1 MSNAEMMERIVM
13 ASPRLRA
20 RFVASYYLLTILTGA
35 FLLFFHG
42 RLAFAADLIAS
53 VCYLAVTALFY
64 DLSKP
69 VNRSLFCSRRSS
81 TSWHA
86 PLGNS
91 AFMLPEGSLT
101 LGPLIAIWA
110 TETNRSPSR
119 RGRVT
124 KGRKTPS
131 PLLLLHIIGGTL
143 GILSGFAAVFL
154 RKVPAGMGW
163 LETCS
168 SFPC

>member
-69 VNRSLFCSRRSS
+69 VNRSLFLLAARALGKLSS
-81 TSWHA
+81 HASGRIADSGASHRDMGDGNKPQSIAAGTS
-86 PLGNS
+86 N
-91 AFMLPEGSLT
+91 
-101 LGPLIAIWA
+101 
-110 TETNRSPSR
+110 
-119 RGRVT
+119 
-124 KGRKTPS
+124 
-131 PLLLLHIIGGTL
+131 
-143 GILSGFAAVFL
+143 
-154 RKVPAGMGW
+154 
-163 LETCS
+163 
-168 SFPC
+168 